1 MNSETRITLTIVTGI
16 DESGTFRMTQMEHP
30 MTRDSRYDILFEPVK
45 IGPVTAK
52 NRFYQA
58 PHCNGMGRT
67 FPSSMAA
74 MRGVKAEGGWA
85 VISTEQIDIH
95 PTSDITPG
103 TEGRLWSDQDIPY
116 HARMCDA
123 VHEHGALASIEP
135 VHNGKWA
142 ANLYSREVPLFPTH
156 MPHPDGYPVQT
167 RPMNKADIR
176 AFRRWHL
183 DSVKRAQQAGY
194 DIICCYAG
202 HNLSIPGMFMLKR
215 YNQRTDE
222 YGGCLENRVRLFREI
237 IEETKDAV
245 GDSMGVIVR
254 FSVDELRGA
263 EGLEADKEGRDI
275 VEMLAELPDLWDV
288 NIAEWHN
295 DSMTSRFADE
305 GYQEPFIE
313 FVKKVTTKPVVAV
326 GRYTTPDRMV
336 SIINKGIVDMIGA
349 ARPSIADPF
358 LPKKIEEGRIEDIRE
373 CIGCNICVA
382 WNNMKAP
389 MRCTQ
394 NPTKGEEWRRG
405 WHPERIAPRADDGA
419 VLIVGAGPAGLEA
432 ALAAGR
438 RGHDVI
444 LAEASDE
451 LGGRVT
457 RESRLPG
464 LGAWSRVRDY
474 RTYQISQMANVEVY
488 KASALDAD
496 QILEYGIAHVA
507 IATGARWRRDGYGRS
522 HQFPI
527 PGTEGANV
535 LTPDDIMAG
544 AKPSGTVVV
553 YDDDHYYMGS
563 VIAEQLV
570 AQGNDVILVTP
581 KPVVASWTDYTLE
594 QHRIQA
600 RLLDLNVRIIPSHLL
615 RAITDQQVT
624 LECAYSGQSQQV
636 DAAAVVMVV
645 SRLPVDDI
653 YQQLAS
659 DSDRLREAGIETL
672 KPIGDC
678 HGPATIAAAVY
689 EGHRFARELGEA
701 EADIPFKREITELH
715 ADFRLP

>member
-1 MNSETRITLTIVTGI
+1 
-16 DESGTFRMTQMEHP
+16 
-30 MTRDSRYDILFEPVK
+30 MTRDSRYDVLFEPVK

-95 PTSDITPG
+95 PSSDLTPG

-116 HARMCDA
+116 LARMCDA

-142 ANLYSREVPLFPTH
+142 GNLYSREVPIFPTH
-156 MPHPDGYPVQT
+156 MPVSSYNAPLQA
-167 RPMNKADIR
+167 RAMNKADIR
-176 AFRRWHL
+176 AYRRWHL
-183 DSVKRAQQAGY
+183 DTVKRAKKAGF

-202 HNLSIPGMFMLKR
+202 HNLSLPGMFMLPR
-215 YNQRTDE
+215 YNFRTDE
-222 YGGCLENRVRLFREI
+222 YGGSLENRVRLFREI
-237 IEETKDAV
+237 IEDTKDAV
-245 GDSMGVIVR
+245 GDTMGVMVR
-254 FSVDELRGA
+254 FSVDELRGE
-263 EGLEADKEGRDI
+263 EGLEADKEGREI

-295 DSMTSRFADE
+295 DSQTSRFADE
-305 GYQEPFIE
+305 GYQEPFID

-336 SIINKGIVDMIGA
+336 SLVNKGVVDMIGA

-373 CIGCNICVA
+373 CIGCNICVS
-382 WNNMKAP
+382 WNNMIAP

-405 WHPERIAPRADDGA
+405 WHPERIAPKVDDGS

-444 LAEASDE
+444 LADAAEE

-464 LGAWSRVRDY
+464 LGAWARVRDY
-474 RTYQISQMANVEVY
+474 RTYQISQMTNVDVY
-488 KASALDAD
+488 KSSLLDAQ
-496 QILEYGIAHVA
+496 QILEFGAAHVA
-507 IATGARWRRDGYGRS
+507 IATGARWRRDGYGRN

-527 PGTEGANV
+527 PGTDGDNL

-544 AKPSGTVVV
+544 LRPEGCVLV

-563 VIAEQLV
+563 VIAELLV
-570 AQGNDVILVTP
+570 ADGCQVSLATP
-581 KPVVASWTDYTLE
+581 ASVVASWTEYTLE
-594 QHRIQA
+594 QHRIQSRMLEIGVEIISGHGLRQINRDSV
-600 RLLDLNVRIIPSHLL
+600 RLGCV
-615 RAITDQQVT
+615 
-624 LECAYSGQSQQV
+624 YSGSERAV
-636 DAAAVVMVV
+636 DASSVVMVT
-645 SRLPVDDI
+645 SRLPEDSLYQTLAANVDDL
-653 YQQLAS
+653 QA
-659 DSDRLREAGIETL
+659 AGITTL
-672 KPIGDC
+672 KSIGDC

-689 EGHRFARELGEA
+689 EGHRFARELGE
-701 EADIPFKREITELH
+701 EIDEIPFRRELTEL
-715 ADFRLP
+715 ADEFTLP

>member
-1 MNSETRITLTIVTGI
+1 
-16 DESGTFRMTQMEHP
+16 
-30 MTRDSRYDILFEPVK
+30 MTRDARYDILFEPVK

-85 VISTEQIDIH
+85 VVSTEQIDIH
-95 PTSDITPG
+95 PSSDITPAA
-103 TEGRLWSDQDIPY
+103 EGRLWSDKDIPY
-116 HARMCDA
+116 LARMSDA

-142 ANLYSREVPLFPTH
+142 PNLYSREVPIFPTH
-156 MPHPDGYPVQT
+156 MPIATNNAPVQA
-167 RPMNKADIR
+167 RAMDKADIR
-176 AFRRWHL
+176 AFRRWHR
-183 DSVKRAQQAGY
+183 DAVMRAKQAGF

-202 HNLSIPGMFMLKR
+202 HNLALAGMFMLNR
-215 YNQRTDE
+215 YNFRTDE
-222 YGGCLENRVRLFREI
+222 YGGSLENRVRLFREI

-245 GDSMGVIVR
+245 GDTMGVIVR
-254 FSVDELRGA
+254 FAVDELRGA
-263 EGLEADKEGRDI
+263 EGLEAAKEGREI

-295 DSMTSRFADE
+295 DSVSSRFAEE
-305 GYQEPFIE
+305 GHQEPFID

-326 GRYTTPDRMV
+326 GRYTSPDRMV
-336 SIINKGIVDMIGA
+336 SIVKTGIVDMIGA

-382 WNNMKAP
+382 WNQMIAP
-389 MRCTQ
+389 MRCTH

-405 WHPERIAPRADDGA
+405 WHPERIPPKSDDGS
-419 VLIVGAGPAGLEA
+419 VLVVGAGPAGLEA

-444 LAEASDE
+444 LAEAAEE

-464 LGAWSRVRDY
+464 LGAWARVRDY

-488 KASALDAD
+488 KASSLNPA
-496 QILEYGIAHVA
+496 QVLEFGAAHVA
-507 IATGARWRRDGYGRS
+507 VATGARWRRDGYGRA

-527 PGTEGANV
+527 PGTDGSNV
-535 LTPDDIMAG
+535 LTPDDIMVGVRPQG
-544 AKPSGTVVV
+544 AVLI

-570 AQGNDVILVTP
+570 ADGCQVVLATP
-581 KPVVASWTDYTLE
+581 DSVAASWTVNTME

-600 RLLDLNVRIIPSHLL
+600 RLLDVGVEIIASHQL
-615 RAITDQQVT
+615 RKITEDSVT
-624 LECAYSGQSQQV
+624 LSCIYSGRTRMVEASS
-636 DAAAVVMVV
+636 VVMIT
-645 SRLPVDDI
+645 SRIPDDAL
-653 YQQLAS
+653 YQELVA
-659 DSDRLREAGIETL
+659 DPDRLRDARIETL
-672 KPIGDC
+672 ERIGDC

-689 EGHRFARELGEA
+689 EGHKFARELGEDVS
-701 EADIPFKREITELH
+701 EIPFRREITELTK
-715 ADFRLP
+715 AFDLP

>member
-1 MNSETRITLTIVTGI
+1 
-16 DESGTFRMTQMEHP
+16 
-30 MTRDSRYDILFEPVK
+30 MTRDPRYDVLFEPVK

-95 PTSDITPG
+95 PSGDITPA

-116 HARMCDA
+116 LARMCDA
-123 VHEHGALASIEP
+123 VHEHGSLASIEP

-142 ANLYSREVPLFPTH
+142 PNLYSRDVPIFPTH
-156 MPHPDGYPVQT
+156 MPNPWGAPLQARAMD
-167 RPMNKADIR
+167 KADIKDY
-176 AFRRWHL
+176 RRWHL
-183 DSVKRAQQAGY
+183 DAVKRSKQAGF
-194 DIICCYAG
+194 DIVCCYAA
-202 HNLSIPGMFMLKR
+202 HNLSMAGMFMLPR
-215 YNQRTDE
+215 YNYRTDE
-222 YGGCLENRVRLFREI
+222 YGGSLENRVRLFREI
-237 IEETKDAV
+237 IEEAKDAV
-245 GDSMGVIVR
+245 GDTMAVIVR
-254 FSVDELRGA
+254 FATDELRGA
-263 EGLEADKEGRDI
+263 EGMEADKEGREI

-288 NIAEWHN
+288 NVAEWHN
-295 DSMTSRFADE
+295 DSITSRFSEE
-305 GYQEPFIE
+305 GHQEPFVD

-326 GRYTTPDRMV
+326 GRYTSPDRMV

-382 WNNMKAP
+382 WDIMQAP

-405 WHPERIAPRADDGA
+405 WHPERIAPKSVDGS

-444 LAEASDE
+444 LAEARDD

-457 RESRLPG
+457 RESQLPG
-464 LGAWSRVRDY
+464 LSEWGRVRDY
-474 RTYQISQMANVEVY
+474 RTYQISQMANVETY
-488 KASALDAD
+488 KSSLLSAA
-496 QILEYGIAHVA
+496 QVLEFGAAHVA
-507 IATGARWRRDGYGRS
+507 VATGAKWRRDGYGRA

-527 PGTEGANV
+527 PGTDGANV
-535 LTPDDIMAG
+535 LTPDDIMDG
-544 AKPSGTVVV
+544 TNPGGTVLV

-563 VIAEQLV
+563 VVAERLV
-570 AQGNDVILVTP
+570 ENGCQVIFVTP
-581 KPVVASWTDYTLE
+581 DPVVASWTHNTME
-594 QHRIQA
+594 QGRIQS
-600 RLLDLNVRIIPSHLL
+600 RLMELGVEIIASHKLKQIDD
-615 RAITDQQVT
+615 ASVT
-624 LECAYSGQSQQV
+624 LTCGYSGQTRTVEASS
-636 DAAAVVMVV
+636 VVMVV
-645 SRLPVDDI
+645 SRLPDDAL
-653 YQQLAS
+653 YQELVA
-659 DSDRLREAGIETL
+659 DPERLREAGIEAV
-672 KPIGDC
+672 KRIGDC

-689 EGHRFARELGEA
+689 EGHRFARELGE
-701 EADIPFKREITELH
+701 EVPEIPFRRELTEL
-715 ADFRLP
+715 APAFSLP

>member
-1 MNSETRITLTIVTGI
+1 
-16 DESGTFRMTQMEHP
+16 
-30 MTRDSRYDILFEPVK
+30 MTRDKRYDILFEPVK

-58 PHCNGMGRT
+58 PHCNGMGRS

-85 VISTEQIDIH
+85 VVSTEQIDIH
-95 PTSDITPG
+95 PSGDITPS
-103 TEGRLWSDQDIPY
+103 TEGRMWSDQDIPY
-116 HARMCDA
+116 LARMCDA
-123 VHEHGALASIEP
+123 IHEHGSLASIEP

-142 ANLYSREVPLFPTH
+142 ANLYSREVPLFPAH
-156 MPHPDGYPVQT
+156 MPNPEGVPVQA
-167 RPMNKADIR
+167 RAMNRKDIR
-176 AFRRWHL
+176 NFRRWHL
-183 DSVKRAQQAGY
+183 DSVKRAKQAGF

-202 HNLSIPGMFMLKR
+202 HNLSIPGMFMLNR
-215 YNQRTDE
+215 YNQRNDE
-222 YGGCLENRVRLFREI
+222 YGGSLENRVRLFREI
-237 IEETKDAV
+237 IEETKEAV
-245 GDSMGVIVR
+245 GDTMGVIVR

-263 EGLEADKEGRDI
+263 EGLEADKEGREI

-295 DSMTSRFADE
+295 DSQTSRFSDE

-313 FVKKVTTKPVVAV
+313 FVKKVTTKPVVTV

-336 SIINKGIVDMIGA
+336 SLINKGVVDMIGA

-382 WNNMKAP
+382 WDNMKAP

-394 NPTKGEEWRRG
+394 NPTKSEEWRRG

-444 LAEASDE
+444 LAEAGEE

-474 RTYQISQMANVEVY
+474 RAYQISQMANVEVFLT
-488 KASALDAD
+488 SSMDAI
-496 QILEYGIAHVA
+496 QILEYGIPHVA
-507 IATGARWRRDGYGRS
+507 IATGASWRRDGYGRH

-527 PGTEGANV
+527 SGLETARL
-535 LTPDDIMAG
+535 LTPDDIMDGSKATSS
-544 AKPSGTVVV
+544 ALV

-563 VIAEQLV
+563 LMAEKLV
-570 AQGNDVILVTP
+570 ADGCEVTLVTP
-581 KPVVASWTDYTLE
+581 HATVASWTELTLE

-600 RLLDLNVRIIPSHLL
+600 RLLELGVNIITSHELL
-615 RAITDQQVT
+615 AVDADRFT
-624 LECAYSGQSQQV
+624 LGCIYSGKPPELQ
-636 DAAAVVMVV
+636 APAVVMVV
-645 SRLPVDDI
+645 SRLPRDQL
-653 YQQLAS
+653 YYQLA
-659 DSDRLREAGIETL
+659 DDEQKLRDAGIQTL

-689 EGHRFARELGEA
+689 EGHRFARELGE
-701 EADIPFKREITELH
+701 EESDIPYRREITEL
-715 ADFRLP
+715 AEAFKLP